1 MYVLYLGIAFGVIW
15 RWWYGEI
22 ESELRIGWLLL
33 QQSVAQYLFYLYYNI
48 LYT

>member
-15 RWWYGEI
+15 RWSYGEK

-33 QQSVAQYLFYLYYNI
+33 QQSVAFCPVPFLFI
-48 LYT
+48 L